1 MKQNYPEITQRMDK
15 AISYYQEELNTIRVG
30 RANAAVLDKVFV
42 DYYGTMTP
50 IAQVGTISTPDP
62 RTLLIQPW
70 DASLVKAIEK
80 AILASEVGINPQ
92 NDGRAIRLSFPQLTE
107 ERRKELAKTVS
118 KKCEEAKVAVRNVRR
133 DAMDEFKAK
142 KKKNEITEDD
152 MKNIEKD
159 IQDLTDM
166 KIKEVEKIADKKQKD
181 IMSI

>member
-1 MKQNYPEITQRMDK
+1 MKQNYPELEEKMDK
-15 AISYYQEELNTIRVG
+15 AIAFYQEELDTIRVG
-30 RANAAVLDKVFV
+30 RANAAVLNKVFV

-70 DASLVKAIEK
+70 DTSMLKAVEK
-80 AILASEVGINPQ
+80 AIASSEVGINPQ

-107 ERRKELAKTVS
+107 DRRKELAKTVS
-118 KKCEEAKVAVRNVRR
+118 KKCEEAKIAVRNIRR
-133 DAMDEFKAK
+133 DAMDGYKAK

-166 KIKEVEKIADKKQKD
+166 KIREVEKIADKKEKD
-181 IMSI
+181 IMSL